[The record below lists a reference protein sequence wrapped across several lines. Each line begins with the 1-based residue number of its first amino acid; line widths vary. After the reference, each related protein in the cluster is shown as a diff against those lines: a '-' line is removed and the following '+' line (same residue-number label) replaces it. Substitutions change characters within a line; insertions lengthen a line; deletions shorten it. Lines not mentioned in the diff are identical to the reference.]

1 MKKTNRQLLPL
12 LLRYIVFGKTRC
24 RLCGDTVRF
33 ALKHLKQKH
42 PDIMQ
47 DKDVINLKM
56 DRILQKYFSED

>member
-1 MKKTNRQLLPL
+1 
-12 LLRYIVFGKTRC
+12 VFGKTKC
-24 RLCGDTVRF
+24 RLCGDKVRF

-42 PDIMQ
+42 PDVMQ